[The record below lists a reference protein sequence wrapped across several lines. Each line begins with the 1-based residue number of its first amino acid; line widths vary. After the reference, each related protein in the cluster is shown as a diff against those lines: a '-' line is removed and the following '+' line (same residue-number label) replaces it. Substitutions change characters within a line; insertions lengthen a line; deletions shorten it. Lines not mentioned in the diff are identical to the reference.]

1 MYPTH
6 PYKPASNRRLDADL
20 YARSG
25 QPVFITVRA
34 YLDAAP
40 FRDPDRCKMAVD
52 LLLEEGARS
61 DCRIVA
67 YCLMPDHLHFIA
79 SPNRDGVSVL
89 SFTERYKGKT
99 TNQSWKL
106 GWRGKLWQP
115 RFYDHIVRSDERLE
129 QIVEYI
135 LRNPERKGLVSPGGA
150 WSWSGAPGIL

>member
-1 MYPTH
+1 
-6 PYKPASNRRLDADL
+6 
-20 YARSG
+20 
-25 QPVFITVRA
+25 
-34 YLDAAP
+34 
-40 FRDPDRCKMAVD
+40 MAVD
-52 LLLEEGARS
+52 ILLEEGARS